1 MSILVLI
8 AVVVSTPA
16 RTAWCEQRVRVAI
29 GETADAALA
38 KNEASTAPGAT
49 TEGGESATGA
59 GIVGLVTGPLAVLV
73 EPRPLP
79 DKRMNWVPVITLGAA
94 SAVWLGVGIGMT
106 VASRNARSDA
116 DGHRAQ
122 IQQMHG
128 QCIEPPSDLIYRC
141 RGVEREA
148 GRAAR
153 LGTVSVVSYAASG
166 ALAIA
171 AATYALWPQRATS
184 TGRALRVLPQA
195 YADGGGVFIVGVW

>member
-1 MSILVLI
+1 MAKGAQAEV
-8 AVVVSTPA
+8 
-16 RTAWCEQRVRVAI
+16 
-29 GETADAALA
+29 ALA
-38 KNEASTAPGAT
+38 TTEGPPVAGAT
-49 TEGGESATGA
+49 TEGGVSATGA
-59 GIVGLVTGPLAVLV
+59 GIVRPVTGPPAVLV

-79 DKRMNWVPVITLGAA
+79 DKRRNWVPVITLGAA

-122 IQQMHG
+122 IEQVHG

-141 RGVEREA
+141 RDVEREA

-153 LGTVSVVSYAASG
+153 FGTVSVVSYAASG

-184 TGRALRVLPQA
+184 AGRALRVLPQT
-195 YADGGGVFIVGVW
+195 YADGGGVFVVGVW